1 MCGEC
6 CGDEVPELAAA
17 AWPLV
22 DEYVLSEATRSLLKL
37 LADTDALLA
46 ALPPPPPQ
54 VHGAR
59 VGLGLPTS
67 PVKFATRTRCEPRC
81 HCCRRCRC
89 AARLQAWGGLHFEV
103 STSRRAASCAAC
115 AAAAAVAWHGCKP
128 RMACV

>member
-1 MCGEC
+1 MLLWHSTLNRTSSRSEPRQVCGEC
-6 CGDEVPELAAA
+6 CGSEVPELAAA

-67 PVKFATRTRCEPRC
+67 P
-81 HCCRRCRC
+81 
-89 AARLQAWGGLHFEV
+89 
-103 STSRRAASCAAC
+103 
-115 AAAAAVAWHGCKP
+115 
-128 RMACV
+128 